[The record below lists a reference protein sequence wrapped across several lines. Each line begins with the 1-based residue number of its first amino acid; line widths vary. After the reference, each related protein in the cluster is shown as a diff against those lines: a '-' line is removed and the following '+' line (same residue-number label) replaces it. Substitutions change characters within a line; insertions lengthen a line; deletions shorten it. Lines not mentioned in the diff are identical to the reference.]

1 MNFILTSVRLC
12 LCLWL
17 ASILAMAQGT
27 CVLTSDP
34 ATKTVKLTG
43 NCGAIAAVKA
53 QAGYTVDNSNQAQPT
68 PPATPAEPPKLED
81 MSSVPP
87 IVTYQNGELTIVA
100 RNSTLS
106 DILEAVRS
114 KTGTAFE
121 IPEGASDERVVS
133 QIGPGP
139 ARDVLASLLNGSHF
153 NYVMLGTEADPNA
166 FAQLVLTPK
175 PATGTTTTAASSPAP
190 PHTTQPV
197 QSLVLTPNA
206 ATAATTAS
214 TESSPAAQRG
224 QLPVLPP
231 KVAAAMNPS
240 GEGEAAPQTASR
252 ALLQQLIPRT
262 MPAWE
267 VQQMQQQAQPQQ
279 PEQPESTDPAVAKE
293 TGTPDAAAAAQAAS
307 GSSASAPE
315 PATTSDAQQP
325 QNSNPPEAQTPTQV
339 MEGLYSVRRA
349 MMEQQRK
356 AQTQTPG
363 QQQ

>member
-1 MNFILTSVRLC
+1 
-12 LCLWL
+12 
-17 ASILAMAQGT
+17 MAQGT

-53 QAGYTVDNSNQAQPT
+53 QAGYSVDNNNQAQPT

-81 MSSVPP
+81 MSAVPP

-114 KTGTAFE
+114 KTGTDFE
-121 IPEGASDERVVS
+121 IPEGASEERVVS

-175 PATGTTTTAASSPAP
+175 PATATTATAASSPAP

-197 QSLVLTPNA
+197 QSLAFTPNA
-206 ATAATTAS
+206 AAAATAS
-214 TESSPAAQRG
+214 TESRAASQPG
-224 QLPVLPP
+224 QLSVLLP
-231 KVAAAMNPS
+231 KTSAATNPS
-240 GEGEAAPQTASR
+240 TEGDPPPQTASR

-262 MPAWE
+262 LPVWE
-267 VQQMQQQAQPQQ
+267 LQQAQQQQAQQQ
-279 PEQPESTDPAVAKE
+279 EPEQQESTDPAVAKE

-307 GSSASAPE
+307 GSNASAPE
-315 PATTSDAQQP
+315 PVTTSDAQQP
-325 QNSNPPEAQTPTQV
+325 LNSNPPEAQTNPPEAQTPAQLLQG
-339 MEGLYSVRRA
+339 MYGARRA

-356 AQTQTPG
+356 GPG
-363 QQQ
+363 R